1 MFDEIGFTDTV
12 PVLGSQGKLLC
23 VVQSVGAT
31 KSLTIC
37 PDSNSTMRELTYS
50 TELMGKQ
57 LLCLREA
64 YDGLQ
69 VKICCISNHTHHV
82 HSFKTT
88 DRPSLSDL
96 LYRSY
101 LFFASTCLL
110 TSSRQDKTRQDK
122 NWLDVTILYVSH
134 KRISLLQCET
144 LNISGTP
151 PFLLEH
157 LKSLYYSHSVQ
168 LTLTHPCPPPPHPLH
183 SHSLPPPT
191 QALQA
196 KDPAFVV
203 PEIRVAAENILAKAD
218 NDVKKRKGESM
229 CTADRL
235 LHPVQSQVS
244 KGEVASSKNEY

>member
-110 TSSRQDKTRQDK
+110 TSSRQDKTRIDSM
-122 NWLDVTILYVSH
+122 LPYSTCLTSEFLYCNAKHS
-134 KRISLLQCET
+134 IS
-144 LNISGTP
+144 
-151 PFLLEH
+151 LEH
-157 LKSLYYSHSVQ
+157 LPSYSNTSNLSTTHTQYNLHSH
-168 LTLTHPCPPPPHPLH
+168 TLAPPPPTPYTHTPF
-183 SHSLPPPT
+183 LPRHRRCKRRTPP
-191 QALQA
+191 
-196 KDPAFVV
+196 
-203 PEIRVAAENILAKAD
+203 
-218 NDVKKRKGESM
+218 S
-229 CTADRL
+229 
-235 LHPVQSQVS
+235 
-244 KGEVASSKNEY
+244 